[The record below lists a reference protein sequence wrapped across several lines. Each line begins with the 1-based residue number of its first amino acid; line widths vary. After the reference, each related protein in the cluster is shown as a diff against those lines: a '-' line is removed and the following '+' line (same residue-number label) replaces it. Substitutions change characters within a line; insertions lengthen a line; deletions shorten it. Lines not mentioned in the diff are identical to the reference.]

1 MKSMSDRFFLDSNII
16 LYAFLKG
23 DKKNSVARNIISK
36 EICFLSNQVIAE
48 VSFNLLKKGGYSN
61 QQITA
66 LTRELYLDFEVRA
79 IDEAVF
85 LKAASLR
92 EQFSISFW
100 DSLIVGSA
108 LLSECDFL
116 YSEDMQNGLKIDF
129 LTIVNPFNSEQKV

>member
-1 MKSMSDRFFLDSNII
+1 MKYMTDRFFLDSNII
-16 LYAFLKG
+16 LYAFLK
-23 DKKNSVARNIISK
+23 DNKNNSAARNIMSK

-61 QQITA
+61 QQIAA
-66 LTRELYLDFEVRA
+66 LTSELYLDFEVIS

-85 LKAASLR
+85 LKAASIR
-92 EQFSISFW
+92 ERFYLSFW

-129 LTIVNPFNSEQKV
+129 LTIVNPFDSEQKA

>member
-1 MKSMSDRFFLDSNII
+1 MIDRFFLDSNVI
-16 LYAFLKG
+16 LYAFLKD
-23 DKKNSVARNIISK
+23 DKNKSVAKDIMSK

-61 QQITA
+61 QQIA
-66 LTRELYLDFEVRA
+66 MLTRELYLDFEVRA

-92 EQFSISFW
+92 ERFSFSFW

-108 LLSECDFL
+108 LLAECDFL
-116 YSEDMQNGLKIDF
+116 YSEDMQNDLKIDF
-129 LTIVNPFNSEQKV
+129 LTIVNPFASGQKV

>member
-1 MKSMSDRFFLDSNII
+1 MIDRFFLDSNII

-23 DKKNSVARNIISK
+23 DKNNSVARNIMSK

-79 IDEAVF
+79 IGEAVF
-85 LKAASLR
+85 IKAASLR
-92 EQFSISFW
+92 EQFSVSFW
-100 DSLIVGSA
+100 DSLIVGFA
-108 LLSECDFL
+108 LMSECDFL